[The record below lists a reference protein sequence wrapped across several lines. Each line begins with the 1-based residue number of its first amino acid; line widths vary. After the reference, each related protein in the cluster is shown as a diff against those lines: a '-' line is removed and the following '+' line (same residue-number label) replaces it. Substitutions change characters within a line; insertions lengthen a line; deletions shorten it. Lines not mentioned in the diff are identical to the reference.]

1 MLKNLGEMNMFST
14 ESVIIRGAHV
24 YKDVWTPVIGE
35 ELISQHELGNLR
47 DPFIVSLVKG
57 TTIVGHMPRKISAI
71 CSMFLQIGGI
81 INCCVISS
89 KQYLKN
95 LVQGG
100 LEVPCKL
107 KFTGDKESIEKV
119 NKLIKAMLAIKDA
132 LIKVLMK
139 TKETYLKRF

>member
-1 MLKNLGEMNMFST
+1 MHAKEFGEMNMFST
-14 ESVIIRGAHV
+14 ESVIIRGHHV

-35 ELISQHELGNLR
+35 ELISQQELGNLR

-71 CSMFLQIGGI
+71 CFMFLQTGGI
-81 INCCVISS
+81 INCCVISGR
-89 KQYLKN
+89 QYSRD

-107 KFTGDKESIEKV
+107 KLVVRSILRK
-119 NKLIKAMLAIKDA
+119 
-132 LIKVLMK
+132 
-139 TKETYLKRF
+139 